1 MNKKTILVID
11 DDEMTR
17 LLISQILSSTL
28 YNIIEAKD
36 GAEGIILFNQ
46 HTPDL
51 VLLDVELPKLNGF
64 EVCHLIRESE
74 EGQRVPII
82 MITGM
87 DDTQSIEN
95 AYRLGA
101 TDFIIKPINWSL
113 FGHHLRYIL
122 RNSHYFQSLKQSES
136 RLEHAQ
142 KIARLGYWELE
153 NGNGHLLLSKQLSKM
168 LSLSSFKFENGQE
181 FLLSLIHP
189 SEKSH
194 INNVLLRAFNDGL
207 AFNLDVR
214 IKLPNDDYLHLKLQG
229 KLLEDNKTN
238 TVIISGIMQD
248 ISELKESQ
256 KKLVHIAHHDALT
269 NLPNRVLFNK
279 RLEGAIQR
287 ADRLNRKVALLFID
301 LNRFKQ
307 VNDSLG
313 HEVGDLLL
321 QEVALRFSTVIRKFD
336 IVARFGGDEFAILL
350 DSIDNLDQIPSFIKR
365 FQTLFEDPFY
375 INEECVYIGSSVGIS
390 IYPDNGREIS
400 QLLRNADTAMY
411 QAKKSEQDNVYFY
424 SNDLTENTV
433 KRWSVENELREAIEH
448 NDFILLYQPKVCSQ
462 SQLISGVE
470 ALIRLPIKNNI
481 AVYPSEFIPIAEE
494 TGLIIQLG
502 KWVIEEAIRQ
512 IKAWENTVCEHLS
525 IAVNVSSR
533 QLYSKGFTEFV
544 AGALKN
550 AQIDA
555 SKLEMEI
562 TEEHLVPTNQE
573 KTIQEALTNLTDMGI
588 KLSIDDFGTGYSS
601 LSQLKSM
608 PISILKIDKSFIDHI
623 PHNKQ
628 DVAIIK
634 SIISLSKNLELQV
647 VAEGVETIEQLN
659 YLRDNGCEMIQGYY
673 YSKPVSCIEI
683 QNLVQNKE
691 WIFKNLEV

>member
-1 MNKKTILVID
+1 MIKKSILVID

-17 LLISQILSSTL
+17 LLISQILSSTV
-28 YNIIEAKD
+28 YHVIEAKD
-36 GAEGIILFNQ
+36 GAEGIILFNE

-87 DDTQSIEN
+87 DDTKSIEN

-122 RNSHYFQSLKQSES
+122 RNSHYFKSLKQSES

-153 NGNGHLLLSKQLSKM
+153 SAKGYLLLSKQLSKM
-168 LSLSSFKFENGQE
+168 LSLSSYKFENGQD
-181 FLLSLIHP
+181 FLLNLIHP
-189 SEKSH
+189 SEKTH
-194 INNVLLRAFNDGL
+194 INHVLLQAFNDGR

-214 IKLPNDDYLHLKLQG
+214 IKSPDGDYLHLKLQG
-229 KLLEDNKTN
+229 KRLDDHKTGSK
-238 TVIISGIMQD
+238 IISGIMQD

-287 ADRLNRKVALLFID
+287 ADRHNRKVALLFID

-350 DSIDNLDQIPSFIKR
+350 DSIDGLDQIPSFIER
-365 FQTLFEDPFY
+365 FQQLFEDPFY
-375 INEECVYIGSSVGIS
+375 INDECVYIGSSVGIS

-400 QLLRNADTAMY
+400 ELLRNADTAMY

-433 KRWSVENELREAIEH
+433 KRWSIENELREAIEN
-448 NDFILLYQPKVCSQ
+448 NDFILLYQPKVCSHT
-462 SQLISGVE
+462 QLISGVE
-470 ALIRLPIKNNI
+470 ALIRLPIKNNTP
-481 AVYPSEFIPIAEE
+481 VYPSEFIPIAEE

-512 IKAWENTVCEHLS
+512 LKTWQNTPYSHLS

-544 AGALKN
+544 IEALKN
-550 AQIDA
+550 AQVSA
-555 SKLEMEI
+555 HKLEMEI

-573 KTIQEALTNLTDMGI
+573 KTIKETLTNLTDIGI
-588 KLSIDDFGTGYSS
+588 KLAIDDFGTGYSS

-608 PISILKIDKSFIDHI
+608 PISTLKIDKSFIDNI
-623 PHNKQ
+623 PDNKQ

-634 SIISLSKNLELQV
+634 SIISLAKNLGLQV
-647 VAEGVETIEQLN
+647 VAEGVETINQLN
-659 YLRDNGCEMIQGYY
+659 YLRENDCEIIQGYY
-673 YSKPVSCIEI
+673 YSKPVSPINI
-683 QNLVQNKE
+683 QALIDSRDWNYQP
-691 WIFKNLEV
+691 

>member
-17 LLISQILSSTL
+17 LLISQILPSTL
-28 YNIIEAKD
+28 YDIIEAID

-153 NGNGHLLLSKQLSKM
+153 NGNGHLLLSKQLAKM
-168 LSLSSFKFENGQE
+168 LSLSSFRFENGQE
-181 FLLSLIHP
+181 FLLNLIHP

-194 INNVLLRAFNDGL
+194 INNVLLQAFNDGR

-214 IKLPNDDYLHLKLQG
+214 IKLPDDDYLHLKLQG

-375 INEECVYIGSSVGIS
+375 INDECVYIGSSVGIS

-400 QLLRNADTAMY
+400 ELLRNADTAMY
-411 QAKKSEQDNVYFY
+411 QAKKSEQENVYFY
-424 SNDLTENTV
+424 SNDLTESTV
-433 KRWSVENELREAIEH
+433 KRWTVENELREAIEK
-448 NDFILLYQPKVCSQ
+448 NEFILLYQPKVCSQ

-481 AVYPSEFIPIAEE
+481 PVYPSEFIPIAEE

-512 IKAWENTVCEHLS
+512 IKVWENTVCEHLS

-544 AGALKN
+544 AGALKK

-573 KTIQEALTNLTDMGI
+573 KTIQEALTNLTDIGI

-673 YSKPVSCIEI
+673 YSKPVSSIEI
-683 QNLVQNKE
+683 QSLVQNKQ
-691 WIFKNLEV
+691 WNL